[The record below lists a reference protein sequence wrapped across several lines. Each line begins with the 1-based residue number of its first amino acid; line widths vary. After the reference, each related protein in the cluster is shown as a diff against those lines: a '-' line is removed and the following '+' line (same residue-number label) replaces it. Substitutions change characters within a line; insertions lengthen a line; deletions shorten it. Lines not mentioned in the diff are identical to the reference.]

1 MSEEKDRLEEETID
15 QNSEQEVQDSIDEN
29 ANETAAENE
38 SVENEKES
46 EVEKDPIAQLEEEK
60 KELQDK
66 YIRLYSE
73 FENFRRRTAKE
84 KQELRLVASQDL
96 IVDLLPVLD
105 DFERGI
111 DAISKAED
119 VKSASEGVALIFN
132 KFKGIL
138 SKKGLKPIEAKEKD
152 FDLDFH
158 EALTKFPAPSLEM
171 KGKVMDEIEKGYTLH
186 DKVIRH
192 AKVVVAE

>member
-1 MSEEKDRLEEETID
+1 MIEKDRLEEETID
-15 QNSEQEVQDSIDEN
+15 QNSEQDVQGTVDEN
-29 ANETAAENE
+29 AKEANEEKDVA
-38 SVENEKES
+38 ENEKEA
-46 EVEKDPIAQLEEEK
+46 ELDPLAQLEEEK
-60 KELQDK
+60 KDLQDK

-111 DAISKAED
+111 DAISKVGD
-119 VKSASEGVALIFN
+119 VKSAGEGVELIFN
-132 KFKGIL
+132 KFKGVL
-138 SKKGLKPIEAKEKD
+138 LKKGLKAIEAKEKE

-158 EALTKFPAPSLEM
+158 EALTKFPAPSPEM
-171 KGKVMDEIEKGYTLH
+171 KGKVIDEIEKGYTLH

-192 AKVVVAE
+192 SKVVVAE